1 MLRTSILA
9 HNPGP
14 RPAITAGEKKN
25 GGASVNIRILTLA
38 CAAILVA
45 APVKADTRDE
55 VLAGVQRCGV
65 IQDDRVWLDCMY
77 GAQQPMR
84 ARLALP
90 PAPEFQQ
97 RLVPAIQPGA
107 PPRATPSAAK
117 ILPRRKP
124 GFFESLVGNAPAYA
138 VSRMAAYRYLKG
150 GAFVVTLENGQEWRQ
165 TDADGGTVR
174 WTKKPSAYLAKI
186 TSGSFGSFALS
197 TDDSPRSYRVER
209 VR

>member
-1 MLRTSILA
+1 
-9 HNPGP
+9 
-14 RPAITAGEKKN
+14 
-25 GGASVNIRILTLA
+25 VNIRILTLA
-38 CAAILVA
+38 CAGGLIA

-65 IQDDRVWLDCMY
+65 IQDDRAWLDCMY

-97 RLVPAIQPGA
+97 RLVPAVQPGA
-107 PPRATPSAAK
+107 PPRVTSPATQPVTK
-117 ILPRRKP
+117 VLPRRKP

-138 VSRMAAYRYLKG
+138 VSRMASYRYLKG

-174 WTKKPSAYLAKI
+174 WTKKPSAHLAKI
-186 TSGSFGSFALS
+186 TSGSFGSFTLS